1 MAMTD
6 RVVITNVTRVT
17 ADGPTVDQD
26 LVAAEAPL
34 EILLTHSA
42 TSAQHSIGLVMRT
55 PGDDEDLVAGL
66 LVSEQIV
73 SQPDDIV
80 AMSFVAETG
89 PDVEGASAHPARAL
103 VTLAATIDLGSVA
116 ATRVLAGTSACGMCG
131 RLAMQAVRAGKARRP
146 DAPAI
151 DAGVIESIP
160 GRLRQGQAVFAETG
174 GLHAA
179 ALCSLDGEPWLLR
192 EDVGRHNAV
201 DKVVGAA
208 LRSRRLPAT
217 EALLAVSGRV
227 AYEIVQKAAA
237 AGVVGIVAVGAPSS
251 LAVDA
256 ARAAGLTLI
265 GFTREGRFNI
275 YTGRERVVRSR

>member
-116 ATRVLAGTSACGMCG
+116 ATRVLAGTSACGMIWR
-131 RLAMQAVRAGKARRP
+131 RLA
-146 DAPAI
+146 
-151 DAGVIESIP
+151 
-160 GRLRQGQAVFAETG
+160 
-174 GLHAA
+174 
-179 ALCSLDGEPWLLR
+179 
-192 EDVGRHNAV
+192 
-201 DKVVGAA
+201 
-208 LRSRRLPAT
+208 RS
-217 EALLAVSGRV
+217 
-227 AYEIVQKAAA
+227 
-237 AGVVGIVAVGAPSS
+237 PSS
-251 LAVDA
+251 KNS
-256 ARAAGLTLI
+256 
-265 GFTREGRFNI
+265 F
-275 YTGRERVVRSR
+275 